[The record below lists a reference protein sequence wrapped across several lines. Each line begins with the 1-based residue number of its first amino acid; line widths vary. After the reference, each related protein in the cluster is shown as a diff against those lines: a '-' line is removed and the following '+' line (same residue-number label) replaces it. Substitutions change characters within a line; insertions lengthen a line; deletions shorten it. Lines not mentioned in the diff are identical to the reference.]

1 MWRRGLSRRA
11 CHHFRGNRDQQRR
24 SGELCRGA
32 GSKFRAAPKPCKT
45 EGFPHIFSENGV
57 QNWTCFPRTPNGSS
71 EPSQNPFREHFGA
84 QMASL
89 GHNFQKEFI
98 LLGTRCPFQNR
109 ISLFE
114 IRCCTFFKTGLPCL
128 ISVRALLQNRIATV
142 EIRCCLFSK
151 QEFPC

>member
-1 MWRRGLSRRA
+1 MDLPHRA
-11 CHHFRGNRDQQRR
+11 
-24 SGELCRGA
+24 
-32 GSKFRAAPKPCKT
+32 
-45 EGFPHIFSENGV
+45 
-57 QNWTCFPRTPNGSS
+57 PNGSP

-114 IRCCTFFKTGLPCL
+114 IRMPLFQKR
-128 ISVRALLQNRIATV
+128 ISLF
-142 EIRCCLFSK
+142 EIRI
-151 QEFPC
+151 